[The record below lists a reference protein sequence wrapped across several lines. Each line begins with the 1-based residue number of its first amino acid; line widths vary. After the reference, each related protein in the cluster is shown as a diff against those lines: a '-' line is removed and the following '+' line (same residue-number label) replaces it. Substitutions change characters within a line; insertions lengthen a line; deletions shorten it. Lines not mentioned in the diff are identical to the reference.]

1 MTPVRLGV
9 KLMSGRT
16 TFPDRNDRA
25 GHGRML
31 PVLAVLLVLL
41 ASPMA
46 LAANGGGSL
55 TETISGYV
63 FDETGMPAEGV
74 LVNVEHTSVGAPTDS
89 NGHYLMRGVDLDGHG
104 TLMFTADGYLTARVE
119 YDLPDG
125 GRMSR
130 SVYLVEVEEA
140 AGEVV
145 GTVTAFDGSPVED
158 ALVTMMVNELPST
171 AVRTDPDG
179 NFRFR
184 DLSPEEVDRSLTV
197 EAEGYMTRDVPARV
211 EAGAE
216 THLEIVLLPEVPME
230 LVRGSV
236 TDGRGL
242 PLPGATIAL
251 EGSRDEWTTDI
262 DGTFSALVDGRKG
275 ARDVTVSLKGY
286 EDNTYPVVIPEP
298 GVATVHLT
306 LDIAGN
312 GGPET
317 LWVEVVNTQTGE
329 PLEGASVTMEGQ
341 VGTWTTDSIGRSI
354 LTRDDIEGRQT
365 IVVSKDRFTSA
376 AEIFELEDGGS
387 GSVRMSI
394 TRTSNAVSLEGV
406 VTDASTHEQVVDAV
420 VTVNAEGI
428 IWLIHTDANGRFLIH
443 NLPPGVSTIVVVSAP
458 GYSPLEIETTL
469 EEFVLNHLVLEM
481 DSDRPEYTSVRGVV
495 DDDAGPVPGAL
506 VTFWKDGLDAVT
518 RTDEDG
524 GFSITEI
531 PVPGGPVY
539 YMVEDQ
545 YHVPYSGQLEMP
557 VEDDVLYLE
566 IFLEHEIVLK
576 TVVIGDVTDLDGYPI
591 EHARILLFAG
601 GSTWETRSIE
611 GVFEFYLDEDT
622 DMAGELSVT
631 GDGYGWNNQ
640 TTTIRTKFVNRVD
653 VRLSLGPGLS
663 NVVGTISTD
672 PGRPLDGVEVRLS
685 FLSTYNEVT
694 ISEADGSYAFR
705 LVPSREDPYTLAV
718 VAEGYDGVT
727 VEAMALNGKSSRYD
741 LTLHE
746 DVTSVETIHGTVAN
760 SYGEPMA
767 STVIS
772 IGTTHT
778 VLSEANGSF
787 VLVAEDLE
795 GWQTISA
802 SSPGFETVHR
812 SIEIDPGETMG
823 VEFVLSVSDGWSVS
837 VRGMVV
843 KAHDGK
849 AIEGAT
855 VRLGWYGSDNWT
867 FETATNAQGGFN
879 FDLVPRAWGR
889 VTVTVSVKGY
899 WGDAHDE
906 ILRDTEPTW
915 FEFYLQ
921 RDEVIEPEA
930 PMVTEQQAKQVGI
943 GVGVTIAVIAAIF
956 ATEVGKVAIL
966 GLLLVPLYTKIK
978 REKVMDHF
986 IRGRIYEFICSNPGV
1001 NYSSIK
1007 EQFKLTNGTVTYHL
1021 SMLERQEFIRAK
1033 QDGIYKRYFSNNGGP
1048 AVSDVQP
1055 MSLQLSIAKAIR
1067 EEPGMTQKEIAMRL
1081 GSSKQLVSYHI
1092 RNMKKD
1098 GLLDTHRDGRSV
1110 RIYPNPQTP
1119 D

>member
-1 MTPVRLGV
+1 
-9 KLMSGRT
+9 MSGKT
-16 TFPDRNDRA
+16 SFPDRNDRA
-25 GHGRML
+25 GHGRIL
-31 PVLAVLLVLL
+31 PILAVLLVL

-46 LAANGGGSL
+46 LAANGGVSL

-74 LVNVEHTSVGAPTDS
+74 LVHMEHTYVGAPTDS
-89 NGHYLMRGVDLDGHG
+89 KGYYFMRGVDLDGPG
-104 TLMFTADGYLTARVE
+104 TLVFTADGYLTARVE

-125 GRMSR
+125 GRISQSIYM
-130 SVYLVEVEEA
+130 VEIEEA
-140 AGEVV
+140 PGEVL
-145 GTVTAFDGSPVED
+145 GTVTAFDGSPIEG
-158 ALVTMMVNELPST
+158 ALVTITGNLVQST
-171 AVRTDPDG
+171 AVRSDPDG

-184 DLSPEEVDRSLTV
+184 NLSPEETDYTLTV
-197 EAEGYMTRDVPARV
+197 EAEGYMTVEIPALV
-211 EAGAE
+211 EAGIG
-216 THLEIVLLPEVPME
+216 THLDIVLLPEVPME

-242 PLPGATIAL
+242 PLPGAKIVL

-262 DGTFSALVDGRKG
+262 DGTFSALVDGRMG
-275 ARDVTVSLKGY
+275 ARDITVSLNGY
-286 EDNTYPVVIPEP
+286 EDNTYPVFIPEP

-306 LDIAGN
+306 LEIASN

-317 LWVEVVNTQTGE
+317 LWVEVVNAQTGE
-329 PLEGASVTMEGQ
+329 PLEGATVTLEGQ
-341 VGTWTTDSIGRSI
+341 VGTWTTDGIGRSVI
-354 LTRDDIEGRQT
+354 TRDDIEGRQT

-387 GSVRMSI
+387 GSVRMRI

-406 VTDASTHEQVVDAV
+406 VTDASTHEPVVDAI
-420 VTVNAEGI
+420 VTVNAEGVV
-428 IWLIHTDANGRFLIH
+428 WLIHTDANGQFLIH
-443 NLPPGVSTIVVVSAP
+443 NLPPGVSTIVVVSGL
-458 GYSPLEIETTL
+458 GYSTLEMETTL
-469 EEFVLNHLVLEM
+469 EEFALNHLTLEM
-481 DSDRPEYTSVRGVV
+481 ESNRPAYTSVRGVV
-495 DDDAGPVPGAL
+495 NDDDGPVSRTL
-506 VTFWKDGLDAVT
+506 VTFWKDGFDAVT

-524 GFSITEI
+524 RFSITEI

-545 YHVPYSGQLEMP
+545 YHVPYSDQLEMP
-557 VEDDVLYLE
+557 VEDDILYLE
-566 IFLEHEIVLK
+566 VFLEHEIVLK

-591 EHARILLFAG
+591 EHARILLHAG

-611 GVFEFYLDEDT
+611 GVFELYLDVDT
-622 DMAGELSVT
+622 DMTGELSVT

-640 TTTIRTKFVNRVD
+640 TTTIRTKSINRID
-653 VRLSLGPGLS
+653 MRLSLGPGFS
-663 NVVGTISTD
+663 NVVGIISAD
-672 PGRPLDGVEVRLS
+672 PGRPLDGIEVRLS
-685 FLSTYNEVT
+685 YLNAYNEVT
-694 ISEADGSYAFR
+694 ISEADGSYSFR
-705 LVPSREDPYTLAV
+705 LVPSREEPYTLAV

-727 VEAMALNGKSSRYD
+727 VEVMALNGKTSHED

-746 DVTSVETIHGTVAN
+746 DVTSMETIHGTVVN

-787 VLVAEDLE
+787 VVVAEDLE

-802 SSPGFETVHR
+802 SSPGFETVRR
-812 SIEIDPGETMG
+812 SIEIAPGETMR

-837 VRGMVV
+837 VRGVV
-843 KAHDGK
+843 EKAHDGK

-855 VRLGWYGSDNWT
+855 IRLGWSDSDNWT
-867 FETATNAQGGFN
+867 FETTTNAQGGFN
-879 FDLVPRAWGR
+879 FDLVPRAWGQ
-889 VTVTVSVKGY
+889 VTVTVSVEGY
-899 WGDAHDE
+899 RADAHDE

-921 RDEVIEPEA
+921 RDEVIEPEV
-930 PMVTEQQAKQVGI
+930 PMVTEQQARQVGI
-943 GVGVTIAVIAAIF
+943 GVGVTVAVIAAIL

-1033 QDGIYKRYFSNNGGP
+1033 QDGIYKRYFANNGGP

-1055 MSLQLSIAKAIR
+1055 MSLQLSIAKVVR
-1067 EEPGMTQKEIAMRL
+1067 ESPGMTQKEIAMQL

-1119 D
+1119 E

>member
-1 MTPVRLGV
+1 
-9 KLMSGRT
+9 MSGKT

-25 GHGRML
+25 GHGRIL
-31 PVLAVLLVLL
+31 PVLAILLVM

-46 LAANGGGSL
+46 MAANGGGSL

-63 FDETGMPAEGV
+63 FDETGIPAEGV

-89 NGHYLMRGVDLDGHG
+89 NGHYFLRGVDLDGQG
-104 TLMFTADGYLTARVE
+104 TLIFTADGYLTARVE
-119 YDLPDG
+119 YDLQDG
-125 GRMSR
+125 GRISR
-130 SVYLVEVEEA
+130 SPFLVEVEEE

-145 GTVTAFDGSPVED
+145 GTVTAFDGSPVEG
-158 ALVTMMVNELPST
+158 ALLTMTGNGLPST
-171 AVRTDPDG
+171 SVRTGPEG

-184 DLSPEEVDRSLTV
+184 DLSPEEVDYTLTV
-197 EAEGYMTRDVPARV
+197 EAEGHMTINVTALV

-216 THLEIVLLPEVPME
+216 THLDIVLLPEVPME

-262 DGTFSALVDGRKG
+262 DGTFSALVDERKRT
-275 ARDVTVSLKGY
+275 RDVTVSLNGY
-286 EDNTYPVVIPEP
+286 VDKTYPVDIPEP
-298 GVATVHLT
+298 GVATVHLR
-306 LDIAGN
+306 LDITGN

-317 LWVEVVNTQTGE
+317 LWIEVVNAQTGE
-329 PLEGASVTMEGQ
+329 PLEGATVTLEGQ
-341 VGTWTTDSIGRSI
+341 ERTRTTDAMGRTI
-354 LTRDDIEGRQT
+354 MTRDDIEGRQT
-365 IVVSKDRFTSA
+365 IFVSKDRFTSA

-387 GSVRMSI
+387 GSIRMSI

-428 IWLIHTDANGRFLIH
+428 IWLIHTDADGHFLIH
-443 NLPPGVSTIVVVSAP
+443 NLPPGVSTIVAVSAP
-458 GYSPLEIETTL
+458 GYSVLEMETTL
-469 EEFVLNHLVLEM
+469 EEFALNHVELEM
-481 DSDRPEYTSVRGVV
+481 ESDRPAHAAVHGAVA
-495 DDDAGPVPGAL
+495 DDAGPVQGAL
-506 VTFWKDGLDAVT
+506 VTFWKEGFDAVT
-518 RTDEDG
+518 RTDEVG
-524 GFSITEI
+524 EFSITEI

-545 YHVPYSGQLEMP
+545 DHVPYSGQLDMP
-557 VEDDVLYLE
+557 TEDELLGLE
-566 IFLEHEIVLK
+566 VFLEHEIATR

-591 EHARILLFAG
+591 EHARVLLFAG

-611 GVFEFYLDEDT
+611 GVFEFYLDVDT

-631 GDGYGWNNQ
+631 GEGYGWNNQ
-640 TTTIRTKFVNRVD
+640 TTTIRTRFVNEVD
-653 VRLSLGPGLS
+653 VELSLGPGFS

-685 FLSTYNEVT
+685 YLNAYNEVT

-705 LVPSREDPYTLAV
+705 LVPSRDEPYTLAV
-718 VAEGYDGVT
+718 MAEGYDGVT
-727 VEAMALNGKSSRYD
+727 LPATTLSGKTSPYD
-741 LTLHE
+741 LTLRE
-746 DVTSVETIHGTVAN
+746 DVTSVETIHGAVLN

-802 SSPGFETVHR
+802 SSPGFETIHR
-812 SIEIDPGETMG
+812 SLEIDPGETMG

-867 FETATNAQGGFN
+867 FETATNAQGMFT
-879 FDLVPRAWGR
+879 FDLVPRAWGH
-889 VTVTVSVKGY
+889 VTVTVSVEGF

-915 FEFYLQ
+915 FEFYLR
-921 RDEVIEPEA
+921 RDEVVEPEP

-943 GVGVTIAVIAAIF
+943 GVGVTVAVIAAIL
-956 ATEVGKVAIL
+956 ATEVGKVALL

-1067 EEPGMTQKEIAMRL
+1067 EEPGMTQKEIATRL
-1081 GSSKQLVSYHI
+1081 GSSKQLVSYHL

-1110 RIYPNPQTP
+1110 RIYPNPRTP
-1119 D
+1119 E